1 MNQNSHSYSRI
12 GCHGADHLLRPEEGD
27 GGDSLRMYLDHLFA
41 GNEARAA
48 CCCRSELPLLLLL
61 LLSPPLT
68 ESPRKTARRAR
79 RSTCPRCARR
89 TTAAWCST
97 VC

>member
-1 MNQNSHSYSRI
+1 VNQNPHSYSRI

-48 CCCRSELPLLLLL
+48 CCYRSELPLPLLAAA
-61 LLSPPLT
+61 
-68 ESPRKTARRAR
+68 ARRR
-79 RSTCPRCARR
+79 LL
-89 TTAAWCST
+89 
-97 VC
+97 